1 MKSEVESSDSIAFAA
16 GISTRF
22 PVHANV
28 KFLRRISIEFG
39 KTAMVQ
45 LSYVMSPWRP
55 AHVFVYSAFF
65 TFEWPGGKSSIEVCA
80 YEQLTHTHCYGL
92 SGLLRRNSSFGGV
105 LIKV

>member
-1 MKSEVESSDSIAFAA
+1 
-16 GISTRF
+16 
-22 PVHANV
+22 
-28 KFLRRISIEFG
+28 
-39 KTAMVQ
+39 MVQ
-45 LSYVMSPWRP
+45 LSYVMSLWRQ
-55 AHVFVYSAFF
+55 AHVFVFF